1 MPPRSSWI
9 LIWILLSTFIG
20 GLRFILRDLLLN
32 RNKKS
37 STLRSLGHHPES
49 KEELVVKDCRYGP
62 YISDGKINASLNNS
76 FDPESITLEQ
86 ATELINE
93 KRAKGPT
100 KRKRRKKK
108 K

>member
-1 MPPRSSWI
+1 M
-9 LIWILLSTFIG
+9 
-20 GLRFILRDLLLN
+20 
-32 RNKKS
+32 
-37 STLRSLGHHPES
+37 RSLGSHPES
-49 KEELVVKDCRYGP
+49 KEELVVKDGRYGP

>member
-1 MPPRSSWI
+1 MGKKNAS
-9 LIWILLSTFIG
+9 
-20 GLRFILRDLLLN
+20 LRGPETPLDITLDKAVDLLAN

-37 STLRSLGHHPES
+37 STLRSLGSHPDS
-49 KEELVVKDCRYGP
+49 KEELVVKDGRYGP
-62 YISDGKINASLNNS
+62 YVSDGKINASLNNA
-76 FDPESITLEQ
+76 FDPESITLEE